1 MFILSK
7 DKKSIINSEEV
18 TSIYIGA
25 DGCTIKADFC
35 NGKGCQLARYSSEKA
50 SQVAMDILANSF
62 GKSDVCFM
70 PEDSSINTKLNL
82 LEHKKHHITGKKTK
96 GHGGS

>member
-1 MFILSK
+1 MFIVSK
-7 DKKSIINSEEV
+7 DKKSIINAGEV
-18 TSIYIGA
+18 TSIYVGA

-35 NGKGCQLARYSSEKA
+35 NGKGCQLARYSSEKS
-50 SQVAMDILANSF
+50 SQVAIDILANSF

-70 PEDSSINTKLNL
+70 PEDSSINAKLNFV
-82 LEHKKHHITGKKTK
+82 EQKYHHVTGKKTK